1 MMLMAKLSLIVLGVW
16 LLWISPQ
23 PPTGGARQ
31 RESEEKK
38 QATQGR
44 EVFLRYCASCH
55 GVDAKGRGVAAPALK
70 RRPTDLTQISARD
83 GKFPKAKIR
92 AIITGETLLPIHGNK
107 QMPVW
112 GGIINDRELAD
123 LLLYLESIQRPP
135 DRLFSGLAP
144 PQLPGSGAP

>member
-1 MMLMAKLSLIVLGVW
+1 MLMAKLSLIVLGVW

-55 GVDAKGRGVAAPALK
+55 GVDAKGRGVAAPALN
-70 RRPTDLTQISARD
+70 RPPTNQTQ
-83 GKFPKAKIR
+83 
-92 AIITGETLLPIHGNK
+92 
-107 QMPVW
+107 PVW